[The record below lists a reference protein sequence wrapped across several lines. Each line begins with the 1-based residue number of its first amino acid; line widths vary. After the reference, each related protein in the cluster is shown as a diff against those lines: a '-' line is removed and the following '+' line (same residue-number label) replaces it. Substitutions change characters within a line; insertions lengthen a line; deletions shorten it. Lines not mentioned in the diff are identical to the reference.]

1 MATSFTARG
10 IRWAPLVVKC
20 SRPTGLA
27 ALRRLRLPRLH
38 DADYDA
44 CVTNPGKDAM
54 ATKRWRES
62 GASERA
68 ILVVVGLI
76 ASIATIAWL
85 ALGTL
90 GDAQDAGPASPPSFA
105 DRTGS
110 IFLPAPANPTQPP
123 TLERLSLPAVPGGQA
138 IWGATGRDREGGIW
152 FGVSVS
158 GSRERSAHL
167 LRYDPATRSWSNRGN
182 AIDQLR
188 RSGLYRNGMGQ
199 VKIHSRIVTA
209 DDGWLYFASSDEDGE
224 NADGQIPPRWGG
236 HLWRMRSADDRWQH
250 VLAVPEGLVA
260 AGAAGRYVYA
270 LGYWG
275 HVLHQYDT
283 RTGTSR
289 RVAVGSVGGHVSRNF
304 LSAVNG
310 HAWVPRV
317 QRGADGTF
325 SAELVEF
332 DGQLQEIAR
341 TPLEFYLGKGAP
353 DSNHGIT
360 GIATLSDGRL
370 AFTTARGHLYLVEPN
385 AQAPAKVEAVGWFHP
400 DGERYA
406 PSLFAY
412 GGANLLAGVTQ
423 RGSRFDWVVYEL
435 ITRTSMATTLDTS
448 ALGGALL
455 YGSVT
460 RDNAGGSYL
469 VGWAEASMGSPVPLA
484 LRLTPGP

>member
-1 MATSFTARG
+1 MATG
-10 IRWAPLVVKC
+10 
-20 SRPTGLA
+20 RP
-27 ALRRLRLPRLH
+27 
-38 DADYDA
+38 
-44 CVTNPGKDAM
+44 
-54 ATKRWRES
+54 RES

-68 ILVVVGLI
+68 TLVVVGLL

-85 ALGTL
+85 ALGTF
-90 GDAQDAGPASPPSFA
+90 GDTQDAGPASPASFA

-110 IFLPAPANPTQPP
+110 TFLPAPANPAQPP

-138 IWGATGRDREGGIW
+138 IWGATGRDRSGGIW
-152 FGVSVS
+152 FGVSVR
-158 GSRERSAHL
+158 GSRDKSARL

-188 RSGLYRNGMGQ
+188 LAGLYRNDIGQ
-199 VKIHSRIVTA
+199 VKIHSKIVTA

-236 HLWRMRSADDRWQH
+236 HLWRTRPADDRWQH

-283 RTGTSR
+283 LNGTAR
-289 RVAVGSVGGHVSRNF
+289 RVVVGSVGGHVSRNF
-304 LSAVNG
+304 LTAVNG
-310 HAWVPRV
+310 HAWVPRIR
-317 QRGADGTF
+317 RGADGAF

-332 DGQLQEIAR
+332 DTQLKEIAR

-353 DSNHGIT
+353 APNHGIT
-360 GIATLSDGRL
+360 GIATLPDGRM
-370 AFTTARGHLYLVEPN
+370 AFTTARGHLYLVEP
-385 AQAPAKVEAVGWFHP
+385 ADGAPATVVAVGWFHP

-435 ITRTSMATTLDTS
+435 ITRSSTATTLDTG

-460 RDNAGGSYL
+460 RDDAGGSYL

-484 LRLTPGP
+484 LRATPPP

>member
-1 MATSFTARG
+1 M
-10 IRWAPLVVKC
+10 LVV
-20 SRPTGLA
+20 
-27 ALRRLRLPRLH
+27 
-38 DADYDA
+38 
-44 CVTNPGKDAM
+44 
-54 ATKRWRES
+54 
-62 GASERA
+62 
-68 ILVVVGLI
+68 IGLI

-85 ALGTL
+85 ALGTF
-90 GDAQDAGPASPPSFA
+90 GDAHDAEVATPPSFA

-110 IFLPAPANPTQPP
+110 IFLPAPANPAQPP
-123 TLERLSLPAVPGGQA
+123 TLERLPLPAVPGGQA
-138 IWGATGRDREGGIW
+138 IWGATGRDRLGGIW

-158 GSRERSAHL
+158 GSRDRSAHL

-182 AIDQLR
+182 AVDQLR
-188 RSGLYRNGMGQ
+188 LSGLYRNSMGQ
-199 VKIHSRIVTA
+199 VKIHSRIVPA

-224 NADGQIPPRWGG
+224 SADGQIPPRWGG
-236 HLWRMRSADDRWQH
+236 HLWRTRPTDERWQH

-260 AGAAGRYVYA
+260 AGGAGRYVYA

-283 RTGTSR
+283 LTGSTR
-289 RVAVGSVGGHVSRNF
+289 RVEVGSVGGHVSRNF
-304 LSAVNG
+304 LTAING

-317 QRGADGTF
+317 RRGADGDL

-332 DGQLQEIAR
+332 DAQLQEIAR
-341 TPLEFYLGKGAP
+341 TPLEFYLGKSGP

-360 GIATLSDGRL
+360 GITTLRDGRL
-370 AFTTARGHLYLVEPN
+370 AFTTARGHLYLIEPN

-406 PSLFAY
+406 PSLFSY

-423 RGSRFDWVVYEL
+423 RGSSFDWVVYEL
-435 ITRTSMATTLDTS
+435 ITRSSTATTLDTGS
-448 ALGGALL
+448 LGGALL

-460 RDNAGGSYL
+460 RDDAGGSYL

-484 LRLTPGP
+484 LRAAPPP